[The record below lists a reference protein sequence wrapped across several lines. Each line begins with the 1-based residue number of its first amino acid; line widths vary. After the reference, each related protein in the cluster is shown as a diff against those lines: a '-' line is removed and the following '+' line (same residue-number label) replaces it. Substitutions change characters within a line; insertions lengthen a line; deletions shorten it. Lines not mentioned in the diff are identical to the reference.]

1 MKTCM
6 KLFLMMLGV
15 MTLGVNTALA
25 QNVASNKAYF
35 GSGYDTLSITSDGTF
50 NGGAPILQGQLKTSA
65 VGDLMMWVSLEC
77 ALITNT
83 RNKVNNKTDTTSTST
98 SRAAVNLTVMV
109 DGVVAAPGQVV
120 FCDRLQQVKLTF
132 TCAECESTSSIDLEI
147 FQSTK
152 NANHFNFYLTGVGN
166 GIHDVQVFASALITD
181 DPTVTLSAGT
191 QAAIGKRSLIIQEFN
206 SSN

>member
-6 KLFLMMLGV
+6 KFFLVMLGV
-15 MTLGVNTALA
+15 MTLGVNFALA
-25 QNVASNKAYF
+25 QNVASNKVYF
-35 GSGYDTLSITSDGTF
+35 GSGYDTLTITSDGDF
-50 NGGAPILQGQLKTSA
+50 NSGGPILQGLLKTSS
-65 VGDLMMWVSLEC
+65 VGDLMMGVSLEC

-83 RNKVNNKTDTTSTST
+83 KNKTTNKTSTTST

-109 DGVVAAPGQVV
+109 DGVLAKPGQVV
-120 FCDRLQQVKLTF
+120 FCDRLQVVKLAF
-132 TCAECESTSSIDLEI
+132 TCDDCESTSSIDLEI

-166 GIHDVQVFASALITD
+166 GIHDIKVFASALITD
-181 DPTVTLSAGT
+181 DPTVTLSDGT
-191 QAAIGKRSLIIQEFN
+191 QAAIGKRTLIIEEFN